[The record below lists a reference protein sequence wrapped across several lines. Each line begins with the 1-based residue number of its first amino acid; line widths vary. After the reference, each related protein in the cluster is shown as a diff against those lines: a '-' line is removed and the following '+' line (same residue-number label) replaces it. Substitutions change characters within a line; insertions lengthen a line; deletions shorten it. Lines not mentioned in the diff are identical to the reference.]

1 LHALNPKKQR
11 KPEVVRNIDGLK
23 NQRKTG
29 DTNIE
34 ESFFRTNGQLK
45 GAS

>member
-29 DTNIE
+29 DTNMK
-34 ESFFRTNGQLK
+34 R
-45 GAS
+45 ASSEPMGN